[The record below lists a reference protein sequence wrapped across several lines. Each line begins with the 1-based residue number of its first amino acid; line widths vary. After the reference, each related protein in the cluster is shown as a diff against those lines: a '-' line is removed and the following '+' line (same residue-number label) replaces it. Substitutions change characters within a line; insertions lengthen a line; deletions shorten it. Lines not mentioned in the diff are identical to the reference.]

1 MAPHYEAFVG
11 DAEVMRYP
19 EWLAGLIA
27 LAAEHGATGGRALD
41 VGCGTGR
48 SLEALLVAGF
58 DASGCDASP
67 RMMEIARDRVG
78 DDVDLQVAALPEVP
92 AGPSLQLVTAVNDI
106 INYVAPRD
114 LDAAIGAMAGRLAS
128 GGVLLFDANT
138 PLTFKGFFGRTF
150 CRSADGLFLIW
161 ESLEPDKDGG
171 HRADLHAFTEDPPT
185 RVAGPRASAATSS
198 TTTRTRALRRAGHRR
213 TRAARRRGPARRRRT
228 RHDPRRHGP
237 HQADLRRTPSMTPN
251 RERRTPNVEDHEAR
265 RVDAADVVDHEGPV
279 RTATVLTAPRC
290 GQDRKRPRLNRRS
303 RSSTTAIASC
313 CCVVAIVTVMSRW
326 TVIRACCRA
335 AQAARRHARA
345 RRGPR
350 CHAGI
355 SRSRARRQDLAEAL
369 DALTADGLIEDAADD
384 ARHLDPAGL
393 ERYDRQLRYF
403 GDLAGAGVP
412 RAAAQARLE
421 AATVAVLGL
430 GGLGGMAATML
441 TVCGVG
447 TIVGVD
453 HDVVELSN
461 LARQVLYGQDDLG
474 RPKVEAAAD
483 RLGQLNARS
492 RFLGIPRRLD
502 STAAVADAIAG
513 ADFVVAAVDWPA
525 DRISGWVNDACW
537 AAGIPYV
544 GMSQHPPLVRVGPT
558 YLPGATGCLTCQE
571 AAYRRRFPLFDAA
584 RAAISDYSP
593 AATYA
598 PACGLIGSLV
608 ANEAIAHITGLAPV
622 ACLGRSTVIDLTTL
636 AVTHEEVPR
645 DPDCRVC
652 GRVAVSTMRPGA

>member
-1 MAPHYEAFVG
+1 VIPDGNRLILMRSGRQNG
-11 DAEVMRYP
+11 D
-19 EWLAGLIA
+19 IA
-27 LAAEHGATGGRALD
+27 LDGDPRVLGELLRQLDGA
-41 VGCGTGR
+41 
-48 SLEALLVAGF
+48 
-58 DASGCDASP
+58 
-67 RMMEIARDRVG
+67 
-78 DDVDLQVAALPEVP
+78 
-92 AGPSLQLVTAVNDI
+92 
-106 INYVAPRD
+106 
-114 LDAAIGAMAGRLAS
+114 
-128 GGVLLFDANT
+128 
-138 PLTFKGFFGRTF
+138 
-150 CRSADGLFLIW
+150 
-161 ESLEPDKDGG
+161 
-171 HRADLHAFTEDPPT
+171 
-185 RVAGPRASAATSS
+185 
-198 TTTRTRALRRAGHRR
+198 
-213 TRAARRRGPARRRRT
+213 RGPASIL
-228 RHDPRRHGP
+228 
-237 HQADLRRTPSMTPN
+237 ASLR
-251 RERRTPNVEDHEAR
+251 
-265 RVDAADVVDHEGPV
+265 
-279 RTATVLTAPRC
+279 ATVAPTLTA
-290 GQDRKRPRLNRRS
+290 
-303 RSSTTAIASC
+303 
-313 CCVVAIVTVMSRW
+313 
-326 TVIRACCRA
+326 
-335 AQAARRHARA
+335 
-345 RRGPR
+345 
-350 CHAGI
+350 
-355 SRSRARRQDLAEAL
+355 QDLDEAL
-369 DALTADGLIEDAADD
+369 DALTADGLIEDATDD

-461 LARQVLYGQDDLG
+461 LARQVLFGQDDLG
-474 RPKVEAAAD
+474 RLKVEAAAD

-492 RFLGIPRRLD
+492 RFRGIARRLD

-525 DRISGWVNDACW
+525 DRISGWVNAACW

-584 RAAISDYSP
+584 RAAISDDSP

-645 DPDCRVC
+645 DPDCEIC
-652 GRVAVSTMRPGA
+652 GRDAVSTMRPGA

>member
-1 MAPHYEAFVG
+1 
-11 DAEVMRYP
+11 
-19 EWLAGLIA
+19 
-27 LAAEHGATGGRALD
+27 
-41 VGCGTGR
+41 
-48 SLEALLVAGF
+48 
-58 DASGCDASP
+58 
-67 RMMEIARDRVG
+67 
-78 DDVDLQVAALPEVP
+78 
-92 AGPSLQLVTAVNDI
+92 
-106 INYVAPRD
+106 
-114 LDAAIGAMAGRLAS
+114 
-128 GGVLLFDANT
+128 
-138 PLTFKGFFGRTF
+138 
-150 CRSADGLFLIW
+150 
-161 ESLEPDKDGG
+161 
-171 HRADLHAFTEDPPT
+171 
-185 RVAGPRASAATSS
+185 
-198 TTTRTRALRRAGHRR
+198 
-213 TRAARRRGPARRRRT
+213 
-228 RHDPRRHGP
+228 
-237 HQADLRRTPSMTPN
+237 MTP
-251 RERRTPNVEDHEAR
+251 RTERRTTNAEDHEDR
-265 RVDAADVVDHEGPV
+265 RADAADAVAHEGQLRQVP
-279 RTATVLTAPRC
+279 TVLTAPRC
-290 GQDRKRPRLNRRS
+290 GQDRARPRLKQTIEMVVNDERVVLMRGGRRDGD
-303 RSSTTAIASC
+303 
-313 CCVVAIVTVMSRW
+313 VALEGDPRVLIELLTLLDG
-326 TVIRACCRA
+326 T
-335 AQAARRHARA
+335 
-345 RRGPR
+345 RGPTE
-350 CHAGI
+350 I
-355 SRSRARRQDLAEAL
+355 L
-369 DALTADGLIEDAADD
+369 DALRASVAPALGAEDLDEALAALAADGLIEDATDD

-474 RPKVEAAAD
+474 RPKVEAAAE
-483 RLGQLNARS
+483 RLQQLNARS
-492 RFLGIPRRLD
+492 RFVGIPHRLD
-502 STAAVADAIAG
+502 STTAVADAIAG

-558 YLPGATGCLTCQE
+558 YLPGATGCLACQE

-584 RAAISDYSP
+584 KAAVSDDSP

-636 AVTHEEVPR
+636 EVTHEEVPR
-645 DPDCRVC
+645 DPDCRIC
-652 GRVAVSTMRPGA
+652 GRAAVSTMRPGA

>member
-1 MAPHYEAFVG
+1 MPTV
-11 DAEVMRYP
+11 
-19 EWLAGLIA
+19 
-27 LAAEHGATGGRALD
+27 
-41 VGCGTGR
+41 
-48 SLEALLVAGF
+48 
-58 DASGCDASP
+58 
-67 RMMEIARDRVG
+67 
-78 DDVDLQVAALPEVP
+78 VP
-92 AGPSLQLVTAVNDI
+92 A
-106 INYVAPRD
+106 
-114 LDAAIGAMAGRLAS
+114 
-128 GGVLLFDANT
+128 
-138 PLTFKGFFGRTF
+138 
-150 CRSADGLFLIW
+150 
-161 ESLEPDKDGG
+161 
-171 HRADLHAFTEDPPT
+171 
-185 RVAGPRASAATSS
+185 
-198 TTTRTRALRRAGHRR
+198 
-213 TRAARRRGPARRRRT
+213 
-228 RHDPRRHGP
+228 
-237 HQADLRRTPSMTPN
+237 
-251 RERRTPNVEDHEAR
+251 
-265 RVDAADVVDHEGPV
+265 VV
-279 RTATVLTAPRC
+279 TAPRC
-290 GQDRKRPRLNRRS
+290 GHDRWWPRLKPTIEVIPDRGRLILMRS
-303 RSSTTAIASC
+303 GRQNGD
-313 CCVVAIVTVMSRW
+313 VALDGDPRVLGELL
-326 TVIRACCRA
+326 
-335 AQAARRHARA
+335 AQLDGT
-345 RRGPR
+345 RGP
-350 CHAGI
+350 ASI
-355 SRSRARRQDLAEAL
+355 LASLRATVAPALTAEDLDEAL
-369 DALTADGLIEDAADD
+369 RALAADGLIEDATDD

-403 GDLAGAGVP
+403 GDLAGAGMP

-474 RPKVEAAAD
+474 RLKVDAAAD
-483 RLGQLNARS
+483 RLSQLNARGH
-492 RFLGIPRRLD
+492 FVGIPRRLD

-525 DRISGWVNDACW
+525 DRISGWVNAACW

-584 RAAISDYSP
+584 RSAISDDSP

-608 ANEAIAHITGLAPV
+608 ANEAIAHITGLTPV

-645 DPDCRVC
+645 DPDCGVC
-652 GRVAVSTMRPGA
+652 GRGAVSTMRPAASPIG